1 MRLHDLKPD
10 RGARKR
16 RTRVG
21 RGIAA
26 GKGKTAGRGHKG
38 QGARSGG
45 GKGLY
50 FEGGQLPLVRRLPF
64 KRGFTNIFRIHYQE
78 VNLRQL
84 AERFSAGDEVNPAT
98 LAEKGLVR
106 KAGEPV
112 VILGQG
118 QIDFPLTV
126 QAHRFSQNAKNQIAA
141 AGGTTE
147 KLPILLRGARA
158 TVKKLRPAEKAR
170 AMEAEAARLAAAAD
184 ESSEDAADA

>member
-118 QIDFPLTV
+118 EIDFPLTV
-126 QAHRFSQNAKNQIAA
+126 QAHRFSQNAKNQIVA

-170 AMEAEAARLAAAAD
+170 AIEAEAARLAAAAD

>member
-26 GKGKTAGRGHKG
+26 GKG
-38 QGARSGG
+38 
-45 GKGLY
+45 
-50 FEGGQLPLVRRLPF
+50 QLPLVRRLPF

-78 VNLRQL
+78 VNIGQL
-84 AERFSAGDEVNPAT
+84 AERFNAGDEVNPAT

-118 QIDFPLTV
+118 EIDFPLTV
-126 QAHRFSQNAKNQIAA
+126 QAHRFSQNAKNQIVA
-141 AGGTTE
+141 AGGTAE

-170 AMEAEAARLAAAAD
+170 AMEAEAARLAAAAE

>member
-1 MRLHDLKPD
+1 M
-10 RGARKR
+10 
-16 RTRVG
+16 
-21 RGIAA
+21 
-26 GKGKTAGRGHKG
+26 
-38 QGARSGG
+38 
-45 GKGLY
+45 
-50 FEGGQLPLVRRLPF
+50 RRLPF

-84 AERFSAGDEVNPAT
+84 AERFNAGDEVNPAT

-118 QIDFPLTV
+118 ELDFPLTV
-126 QAHRFSQNAKNQIAA
+126 QAHRFSNNAKSRIVA
-141 AGGTTE
+141 AGGIAE

-170 AMEAEAARLAAAAD
+170 AMAAEAARLAAAAA